1 MAEQALTAK
10 SDMAKEEHRQALG
23 AVGAI
28 TRESKEYTISLALT
42 FVFAALLCLSCSRD
56 PGPTAPDSALP
67 IATQTAS
74 PTGTP
79 TSKPKAAVNLADPG
93 ARTPAP
99 TNTPGATQQPREA
112 ATAPTPVVPTAN
124 REVFAEPDT
133 PLPAPTPALPEMV
146 VALPAATPTPPPIP
160 STPTAAPPTPTAIP
174 SADSTPTPSETPAQ
188 EQPADASPTPITK
201 ARATQARPTLT
212 PPASTPLGRINPGA
226 LEKARELAA
235 KHFALSPGLKNHII
249 VEDWEAGSWS
259 DGSLGCAREGMM
271 YTQAE
276 VPGFR
281 ITLHYKGKVV
291 DAHTDESGRRAEIA
305 VDCLDI
311 SGTEWRPKAGT
322 KPAQGNTRG
331 RGRKSRIIDA
341 AVQIPDKARAQ
352 HYLHVVSSR
361 SSSSCT
367 RPGGYTQ
374 ERASRYGISVTIT
387 HRYVATPGDRC
398 TKDIVTDYTTVPLG
412 MDLESGKEYTV
423 NVNGTTTVP
432 FTAR

>member
-1 MAEQALTAK
+1 M
-10 SDMAKEEHRQALG
+10 
-23 AVGAI
+23 GAI
-28 TRESKEYTISLALT
+28 TRESKEHTIWALALT

-124 REVFAEPDT
+124 REMFAEPDT

-146 VALPAATPTPPPIP
+146 VVLPAATPTPPPIP

-174 SADSTPTPSETPAQ
+174 SAESTPTPSETPAQ
-188 EQPADASPTPITK
+188 EQPADASPTPTTKARAETPAQEQSADASPTPITK

-259 DGSLGCAREGMM
+259 DGSLGCAREGMV

-281 ITLHYKGKVV
+281 ITLHYRGKVV
-291 DAHTDESGRRAEIA
+291 DAHTDESGRRAELA

-322 KPAQGNTRG
+322 RPAQGNTRG
-331 RGRKSRIIDA
+331 RGRKSWIIDA

-398 TKDIVTDYTTVPLG
+398 TKDVVTDYTMVPLG
-412 MDLESGKEYTV
+412 MDLESGKDYTV

>member
-1 MAEQALTAK
+1 M
-10 SDMAKEEHRQALG
+10 
-23 AVGAI
+23 GAI
-28 TRESKEYTISLALT
+28 TRESKEHTISLALT

-74 PTGTP
+74 PTGTSTGTP

-124 REVFAEPDT
+124 REMFAEPDT

-146 VALPAATPTPPPIP
+146 VVLPAATPTPPPIP

-174 SADSTPTPSETPAQ
+174 SAESTPTPSETPAQ
-188 EQPADASPTPITK
+188 EQPADASPTPTTK

-259 DGSLGCAREGMM
+259 DGSLGCAREGMV
-271 YTQAE
+271 Y
-276 VPGFR
+276 
-281 ITLHYKGKVV
+281 
-291 DAHTDESGRRAEIA
+291 
-305 VDCLDI
+305 
-311 SGTEWRPKAGT
+311 
-322 KPAQGNTRG
+322 
-331 RGRKSRIIDA
+331 
-341 AVQIPDKARAQ
+341 
-352 HYLHVVSSR
+352 
-361 SSSSCT
+361 
-367 RPGGYTQ
+367 
-374 ERASRYGISVTIT
+374 
-387 HRYVATPGDRC
+387 TPG
-398 TKDIVTDYTTVPLG
+398 
-412 MDLESGKEYTV
+412 
-423 NVNGTTTVP
+423 
-432 FTAR
+432 